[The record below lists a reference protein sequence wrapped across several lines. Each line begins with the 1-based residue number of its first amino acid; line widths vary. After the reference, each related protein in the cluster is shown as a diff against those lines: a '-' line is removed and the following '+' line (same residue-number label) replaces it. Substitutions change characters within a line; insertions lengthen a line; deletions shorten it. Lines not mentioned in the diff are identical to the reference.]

1 MTKKAIAK
9 PAKKTATV
17 KTKKK
22 SASQNPSPK
31 TTPKRKTRQS
41 DFKSQA
47 MVYDGPTLP
56 VTMDTTAHDV
66 ISIMLN
72 EKFSKELFDD
82 ADKIFNLGKLDNLKQ
97 KKSASYLKEG
107 KKQILG
113 LWHNMESFAAHSD
126 LFRTSFLIA
135 IGKVLNHIEESF
147 KKKSEYMNWL
157 RENFRYKHLRYF
169 QHAKQLDRMGA
180 FARNYA
186 SLGKNR
192 LLELER
198 TRKELGKSF
207 NDLFT
212 QFPFRD
218 TTADHDGDLF
228 KEHVD
233 GIVTYH
239 RLQKAGVGCVDF
251 DQAALIGAQLNG
263 AITVKMATEISKWLA
278 DKRNKSQALDDL
290 ILNKLS
296 YPDREIARSANGPS
310 IRKYLADLI
319 NYSESLDY
327 ENDQWASAL
336 RDQVD
341 DTDLKKAYDF
351 IVTLAGKL
359 GINLRHPTV
368 RSRGRRAA

>member
-1 MTKKAIAK
+1 MTKKAKAK

-31 TTPKRKTRQS
+31 TTPKQKARQS

-157 RENFRYKHLRYF
+157 RDNFRYKHLRYF

-218 TTADHDGDLF
+218 TTADHDGALF

-239 RLQKAGVGCVDF
+239 RLQKAGVDCVEF

-263 AITVKMATEISKWLA
+263 AITVKMATEISKWL
-278 DKRNKSQALDDL
+278 KTKKTN
-290 ILNKLS
+290 
-296 YPDREIARSANGPS
+296 AR
-310 IRKYLADLI
+310 L
-319 NYSESLDY
+319 
-327 ENDQWASAL
+327 
-336 RDQVD
+336 
-341 DTDLKKAYDF
+341 
-351 IVTLAGKL
+351 
-359 GINLRHPTV
+359 
-368 RSRGRRAA
+368 